1 MPHSYGYRARTRH
14 MFAKKFRKHGQ
25 VQLSRFLRPYHA
37 GDIVDI
43 VADSG
48 EQKGMHHKYY
58 QGRTGVVYGVF
69 PRAVGVIVYKTVGN
83 RKIEKRVSIRVDHV
97 RHSKCRDN
105 FVNRVKANAAAKY
118 AAKEKGEHVNLKR
131 QPVQPREA
139 HTIQVAQNKPVTLA
153 PQPYDTLI

>member
-69 PRAVGVIVYKTVGN
+69 TRAVGVIVYKTVGN
-83 RKIEKRVSIRVDHV
+83 RKIEKRASVLTT
-97 RHSKCRDN
+97 
-105 FVNRVKANAAAKY
+105 Y
-118 AAKEKGEHVNLKR
+118 
-131 QPVQPREA
+131 
-139 HTIQVAQNKPVTLA
+139 VTPSA
-153 PQPYDTLI
+153 VTTLSTV

>member
-1 MPHSYGYRARTRH
+1 
-14 MFAKKFRKHGQ
+14 MFAKQFRKHGQ
-25 VQLSRFLRPYHA
+25 VQVSRYLRPFHA

-48 EQKGMHHKYY
+48 EQKGMPHKYY

-83 RKIEKRVSIRVDHV
+83 RKMEKRVNLRVEHV

-105 FVNRVKANAAAKY
+105 FVNRVKANAAAKRE
-118 AAKEKGEHVNLKR
+118 AKEKGEHVNLKR
-131 QPVQPREA
+131 QPALPREA
-139 HTIQVAQNKPVTLA
+139 HTIAVAGNKPVTLA
-153 PQPYDTLI
+153 PQPYDTYI

>member
-1 MPHSYGYRARTRH
+1 M
-14 MFAKKFRKHGQ
+14 
-25 VQLSRFLRPYHA
+25 
-37 GDIVDI
+37 DI

-105 FVNRVKANAAAKY
+105 FVNRVKANAAAKH

-131 QPVQPREA
+131 QPAQPREA

>member
-14 MFAKKFRKHGQ
+14 MFAKQFRKHGQ
-25 VQLSRFLRPYHA
+25 VQLSRYLRPFHS

-48 EQKGMHHKYY
+48 EQKGMPHKYY
-58 QGRTGVVYGVF
+58 QGSTGVGYSVF
-69 PRAVGVIVYKTVGN
+69 PRAVGVIVHKTVGN
-83 RKIEKRVSIRVDHV
+83 RKIEKRVSVRVEHV

-105 FVNRVKANAAAKY
+105 FVNRVKANAAAKH

-131 QPVQPREA
+131 QPAQPREA